1 MDMIFINV
9 AYLVAILFS
18 FLIAERLD
26 LTRIGYPIA
35 FLSSALTLLFY
46 AFKAMRVDRPIK
58 KSLAGMLFFGCAAS
72 IAGFATL
79 IAGNRAAGLLA
90 YTAFFICIN
99 GSVYYILDFS
109 IVYTNYRQKFP
120 FLKKILLALFAAD
133 TLSILI
139 NIFTCHMFDITQIAF
154 GAGLSYKIIQRVP
167 YQLHLSLSY
176 SAAFLSFICLGVK
189 SLHSPRLYRNKYRV
203 LLYSFAA
210 VIFLDALYVFLQ
222 EPVNYSV
229 AFFGLLGVCF
239 SWFSLYYTPKK
250 LRSIAMNLA
259 VDSMNDGVIF
269 FDADGECVYQNAAL
283 QQMVKDYAKIN
294 MDIKDALEKWR
305 GSGICQ
311 RTSGDFNTRHNFEH
325 RFSADG
331 NNYCLDI
338 WFNNLKEEGTDRHL
352 GFFFTV
358 HDKTQEEGRINHDR
372 FLATHDPLTGLY
384 NKSYFYQ
391 KAKET
396 LEMDA
401 ETDYL
406 MLCSDFYNFKLI
418 NRMFGMETGDS
429 FLRRTADTIRS
440 IAASDAIYGYLNGDR
455 FAMLVRKDLFT
466 EKAAHE
472 AMERIEHVDSAVL
485 YPVNIYIGV
494 YEITDVTI
502 PVSAMC
508 AYAIAAM
515 KTVKGSLK
523 KKIAYYDDSQIA
535 QSMRVRKLIEE
546 FKYAVSM
553 SQFKM
558 FLQPQFSADGRMIG
572 AEALARWIHPLD
584 GMIQTEEFL
593 PILEENGLI
602 SELDK
607 VIWDAAACQLKKWQD
622 MGLNWYISVNVSP
635 VDFCRIDVY
644 ELLTG
649 IVKKYGISPKA
660 LRIEITESAILM
672 DIERQQQLTERL
684 RGFGFDIEIDAFG
697 RGALSFNSLKQLN
710 FNILK
715 IDMHF
720 FAHTKNEKHTQIILQ
735 NIAGL
740 AKQLGIAIVA
750 KFVET
755 QEQFE
760 FLAQIGGDCFQG
772 FYFDGPM
779 STMAFEH
786 KYIGSG
792 GK

>member
-1 MDMIFINV
+1 MDIIFING

-26 LTRIGYPIA
+26 LTQIGYPIA
-35 FLSSALTLLFY
+35 FLASALTLLFY
-46 AFKAMRVDRPIK
+46 ALKAKRVNRPIK
-58 KSLAGMLFFGCAAS
+58 KPLIKMLFCGCAAS
-72 IAGFATL
+72 IMSFITL
-79 IAGNRAAGLLA
+79 IAANRPAGLVA

-99 GSVYYILDFS
+99 GSLYYLLDFS

-133 TLSILI
+133 TLSLLI
-139 NIFTCHMFDITQIAF
+139 NIFTCHVFDITQVAF
-154 GAGLSYKIIQRVP
+154 GSGMSYIILQKMP

-176 SAAFLSFICLGVK
+176 ISAFLTVMSLAIK

-210 VIFLDALYVFLQ
+210 VLVLDALCIFLQ

-229 AFFGLLGVCF
+229 AFFGLLGGCF

-250 LRSIAMNLA
+250 LRSIAMNLT
-259 VDSMNDGVIF
+259 VDSMKDGVIF
-269 FDADGECVYQNAAL
+269 FDADGKCVYRNTAL
-283 QQMVKDYAKIN
+283 QEMIKEYAKIGV
-294 MDIKDALEKWR
+294 DIKEALEKWR

-331 NNYCLDI
+331 KNYCLDI
-338 WFNNLKEEGTDRHL
+338 WFNNLKEEGSDRHL

-358 HDKTQEEGRINHDR
+358 HDKTQEEDRINHDR

-429 FLRRTADTIRS
+429 FLRRTAEMIRS
-440 IAASDAIYGYLNGDR
+440 IAASDAVYGYLNGDR
-455 FAMLVRKDLFT
+455 FAMLVRKDLFS

-472 AMERIEHVDSAVL
+472 AMERIELVDSAVL

-508 AYAIAAM
+508 AYAITAM

-523 KKIAYYDDSQIA
+523 KKIAYYDDSQQA
-535 QSMRVRKLIEE
+535 QSVRVRKLIEE

-584 GMIQTEEFL
+584 GMIQTDEFL

-660 LRIEITESAILM
+660 LRIEISESAILM

-697 RGALSFNSLKQLN
+697 RGSLSFNSLKQIN

-715 IDMHF
+715 IDMNF
-720 FAHTKNEKHTQIILQ
+720 FAKTKNEKRSAIILQ
-735 NIAGL
+735 NITEL
-740 AKQLGIAIVA
+740 AKELGMSIVA

-760 FLAQIGGDCFQG
+760 FLAQIGSDCFQG
-772 FYFDGPM
+772 FYFAEPM
-779 STMAFEH
+779 STLDFEH
-786 KYIGSG
+786 KYIGG